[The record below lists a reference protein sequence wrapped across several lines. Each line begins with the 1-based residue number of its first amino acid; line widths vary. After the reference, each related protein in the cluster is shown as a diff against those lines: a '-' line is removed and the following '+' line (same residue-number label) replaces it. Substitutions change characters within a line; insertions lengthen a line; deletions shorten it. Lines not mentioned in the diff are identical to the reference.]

1 MIYVQNRKYNQQSVN
16 EIPYFSY
23 TDICYIL
30 AFLYVVSCGKLNDY
44 DSFCSDNETIYKYNQ

>member
-1 MIYVQNRKYNQQSVN
+1 MLYVQNRKHNQSVN

-30 AFLYVVSCGKLNDY
+30 AFLYVVLCVETQNNY
-44 DSFCSDNETIYKYNQ
+44 DSFCSDN